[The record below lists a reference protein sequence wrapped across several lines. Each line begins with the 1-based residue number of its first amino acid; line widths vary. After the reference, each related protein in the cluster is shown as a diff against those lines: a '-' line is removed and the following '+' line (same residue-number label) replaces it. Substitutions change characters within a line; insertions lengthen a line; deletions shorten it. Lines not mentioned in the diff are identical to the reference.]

1 MSKWYDQ
8 RCPDCDS
15 CGWLKDGAYPDGRP
29 YEACEHYG
37 YILHESVM
45 EKCEGYMTE
54 RGVAEF
60 KNQYNKRKK
69 KNAHD

>member
-1 MSKWYDQ
+1 MNGKVWTQEEIDVLSRMYIRITLQ
-8 RCPDCDS
+8 R
-15 CGWLKDGAYPDGRP
+15 
-29 YEACEHYG
+29 
-37 YILHESVM
+37 
-45 EKCEGYMTE
+45 EKCDGYMTE